1 MIQFNDYFV
10 TSPLQFGFKKSMS
23 TTLCTGLV
31 KNISAHYMTHGSPVY
46 SCLFDANKAFD
57 LVDHSL
63 LFQQLLDRNTPGLLV
78 HFLITWYS
86 SQSCIVSWDGS
97 VFTPFSISNGVRQGG
112 VLSSVLFNVYMDI
125 LLNMLKDCGVGCY
138 WDGVLALW
146 DMLMILYCLLPVLL
160 LCD

>member
-10 TSPLQFGFKKSMS
+10 TSPLQFGFKKSMC

-31 KNISAHYMTHGSPVY
+31 KNIAAHYMTHSSPVY
-46 SCLFDANKAFD
+46 SCLLDDSKAFD

-63 LFQQLLDRNTPGLLV
+63 LFQQLIDGNTPGLLV

-97 VFTPFSISNGVRQGG
+97 VSTPFSISNGVRQGG
-112 VLSSVLFNVYMDI
+112 VLSPVLFTVYMDI

-138 WDGVLALW
+138 WDGVFVGALG
-146 DMLMILYCLLPVLL
+146 YA
-160 LCD
+160 